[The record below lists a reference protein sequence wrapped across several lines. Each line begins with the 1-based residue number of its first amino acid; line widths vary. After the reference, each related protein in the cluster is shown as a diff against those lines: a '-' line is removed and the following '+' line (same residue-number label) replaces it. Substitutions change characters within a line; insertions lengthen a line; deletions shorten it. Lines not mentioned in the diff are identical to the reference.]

1 MSHNA
6 RTNSGIHSLMTEIGL
21 LPLPEDEPVKR
32 EQSLKNEHDTAV
44 EKSHDTAVEKSKVRD
59 AVKDQIGH
67 GEQFD

>member
-6 RTNSGIHSLMTEIGL
+6 RTNSGIRSLMTEIGL
-21 LPLPEDEPVKR
+21 LPLPEDEPAKR
-32 EQSLKNEHDTAV
+32 EQSLKNEDDTA
-44 EKSHDTAVEKSKVRD
+44 AEKSKVRD